1 MTEAN
6 RLSSGLIF
14 EERLREGD
22 RGQVAQTSLFALPVV
37 YLMIASRAS
46 WRVAKRS
53 RCTRSVL
60 GEPQKL
66 SIGAWS

>member
-1 MTEAN
+1 
-6 RLSSGLIF
+6 
-14 EERLREGD
+14 
-22 RGQVAQTSLFALPVV
+22 
-37 YLMIASRAS
+37 LMIASRAS